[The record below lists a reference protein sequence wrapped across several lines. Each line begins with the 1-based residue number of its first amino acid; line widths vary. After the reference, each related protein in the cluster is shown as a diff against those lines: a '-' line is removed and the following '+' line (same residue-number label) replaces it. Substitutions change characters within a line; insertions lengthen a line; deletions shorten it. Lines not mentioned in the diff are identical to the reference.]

1 VRELQYQGGT
11 IFGSSRGGFDTD
23 KIIKALT
30 EKGINQL
37 YVIGGDGTHR
47 GIAVLSDEMRKRKL
61 EISIVG
67 IPKTIDND
75 IPIIDKSFG
84 FETAVA

>member
-1 VRELQYQGGT
+1 MYQGGT
-11 IFGSSRGGFDTD
+11 IFGSSRGGFDAG
-23 KIIKALT
+23 KIIDAVVK
-30 EKGINQL
+30 KGINQV

-47 GIAVLSDEMRKRKL
+47 GIGVLTEELKKRKL

-75 IPIIDKSFG
+75 IPYIDKSFG
-84 FETAVA
+84 FETAVS

>member
-1 VRELQYQGGT
+1 M
-11 IFGSSRGGFDTD
+11 GSSRGGFDCK
-23 KIIKALT
+23 KIMDAVM

-47 GIAVLSDEMRKRKL
+47 GIL
-61 EISIVG
+61 ELCKEAEVRRADISVIG

-75 IPIIDKSFG
+75 IPVIDKSFG
-84 FETAVA
+84 FETAVS